1 MNVDIGYRETKLR
14 QSSETVKSEQTN
26 FEDPLSPDHNLKTC
40 FFFYCHSAD
49 ILPCF

>member
-26 FEDPLSPDHNLKTC
+26 FEDPLSPDHMYNLRVC
-40 FFFYCHSAD
+40 
-49 ILPCF
+49 P